1 MSVRGLVALASLL
14 CALIGL
20 SVEAGAQPD
29 PALPGVCYATLGNNA
44 SSPGALITIDT
55 GTGAGT
61 LVGPTGIVGEFGDDG
76 VPALA
81 VKTTGEMYATDIGS
95 SSHLY
100 RIDATTGAAT
110 LVATT
115 PLNSPPAIAFNGFDI
130 LWAVDSVGN
139 LYVVNDS
146 TGASTLVGATGQFIK
161 GLAFDPIDG
170 ALWASDASG
179 GVYTLDIHTGAAT
192 LVGNTG
198 LPATPDLHFDNGGVL
213 FGSSGGGIAN
223 NNLITIDKTTGQGT
237 VVGAI
242 GFASVA
248 GMARRLDRVVPVALY
263 SFSSRAIDGRVEL
276 SWRLVGIEG
285 VISFELSRTD
295 ESGRVLRVPDAG
307 VSELHGHYT
316 FVDHSVLPGKT
327 YEYHVAIVEDGQ
339 AVTSFLAS
347 VTTPA
352 QIVSLEQNHPNPFN
366 PETTIRFT
374 LEAQT
379 HVRLSVYDAK
389 GRQVTTLIDDARSA
403 GPHMARWNGTDAA
416 GAPVSSGVYFYRM
429 RAGNRSLSKRM
440 VLLK

>member
-1 MSVRGLVALASLL
+1 MVAPQAR
-14 CALIGL
+14 
-20 SVEAGAQPD
+20 AQD

-81 VKTTGEMYATDIGS
+81 VKTTGEMYATDIS
-95 SSHLY
+95 SSSRLY

-139 LYVVNDS
+139 LYVVIDS

-198 LPATPDLHFDNGGVL
+198 LPATPDLHFDSGGAL

-223 NNLITIDKTTGQGT
+223 NNLIAIDKTTGQGT
-237 VVGAI
+237 VVGSI

-248 GMARRLDRVVPVALY
+248 GMARRLDRVVPVALH
-263 SFSSRAIDGRVEL
+263 SFSSRANAGYVEIV
-276 SWRLVGIEG
+276 WRLAGIEG
-285 VISFELSRTD
+285 VISFEVSRLDERGLSQRFDDADIVKYHDDYRLVDKTAVPG
-295 ESGRVLRVPDAG
+295 SRYVYQVVVL
-307 VSELHGHYT
+307 
-316 FVDHSVLPGKT
+316 
-327 YEYHVAIVEDGQ
+327 EDGR
-339 AVTSFLAS
+339 AVTSFQTS
-347 VTTPA
+347 VVTPTLRA
-352 QIVSLEQNHPNPFN
+352 SLEQNLPNPFN
-366 PETTIRFT
+366 PETMIPFT
-374 LEAQT
+374 LESTT
-379 HVRLSVYDAK
+379 HVSLSVFDTK
-389 GRQVTTLIDDARSA
+389 GRHVTTLVDDIRSA
-403 GPHMARWNGTDAA
+403 GPHAARWNGTDAA

-429 RAGNRSLSKRM
+429 RAGNRVLSKRM